1 MMTVVAAITV
11 DQIPAWMTAAIA
23 AAAAVAGAIAAAVAT
38 VVAANK
44 RVREVEIGYL
54 QRIQESYLENARAY
68 TQGVYVPI
76 AVQLTKLS
84 TAFDK
89 FRVDSGRDSHGA
101 TARIG
106 LERSM
111 AEFAEAVKVLL
122 ERGASAFL
130 TTTLESELEDFL
142 AFVTASRTATS
153 TLRQAVVQYSVFG
166 VGIEG
171 EIKSEVLIR
180 QAHLMRFF
188 NSLPFMAARV
198 HIRRDQVL
206 AAVPGT
212 KDFEAALVGGIGRLR
227 VLIKEVTLGSQ
238 ARQLP

>member
-1 MMTVVAAITV
+1 MAAATV
-11 DQIPAWMTAAIA
+11 DQIPAWITAAIA
-23 AAAAVAGAIAAAVAT
+23 AAAAVAGAIAAAAAT
-38 VVAANK
+38 VLAANK

-54 QRIQESYLENARAY
+54 QKIQESYLENARAY

-76 AVQLTKLS
+76 AIQLTKLS

-89 FRVDSGRDSHGA
+89 FRVDASIDSIDAGV
-101 TARIG
+101 RIN
-106 LERSM
+106 LEQSM
-111 AEFAEAVKVLL
+111 ADFVEIVQVLL

-153 TLRQAVVQYSVFG
+153 TLRQAVVRYSVLG
-166 VGIEG
+166 VGVEG
-171 EIKSEVLIR
+171 EIQSEAMIR
-180 QAHLMRFF
+180 QAYLMRSF
-188 NSLPFMAARV
+188 NVLPFMVARV

-212 KDFEAALVGGIGRLR
+212 KDFEVALVEGIGRLR

-238 ARQLP
+238 ARQSP